1 MADLKT
7 FAPIRSVF
15 ESNLPVHI
23 RIWIYSSIQENSIN
37 VVNTAAQKPITC
49 MNLRANPSLHTLFCS
64 VFASFTFI
72 SINVTIG
79 AETEENVLLSHRIK
93 SIRILLSRCIQIF
106 MYSKMSTLES
116 RFKRLRICM
125 QDSPDTHTHT
135 HTFICTPFFTLHTCF
150 IFRHLAVFVLSNDFF
165 FMYQIPLRNEE
176 MPRV

>member
-7 FAPIRSVF
+7 FAPIRIVF

-49 MNLRANPSLHTLFCS
+49 MNLRVNPSLHTLFYS
-64 VFASFTFI
+64 VFASFTFM

-93 SIRILLSRCIQIF
+93 KYPDFTVKTYPDFYVFKNVNSGEQIQKVADLHAGLTG
-106 MYSKMSTLES
+106 Y
-116 RFKRLRICM
+116 
-125 QDSPDTHTHT
+125 THTHT
-135 HTFICTPFFTLHTCF
+135 LLFALLFLHYIHVSFLGIWQYLFYLMIFFLCTRYL
-150 IFRHLAVFVLSNDFF
+150 
-165 FMYQIPLRNEE
+165 
-176 MPRV
+176 

>member
-37 VVNTAAQKPITC
+37 VVNTSAQKPITC

-72 SINVTIG
+72 SINVTTG
-79 AETEENVLLSHRIK
+79 AETEENVLLGHRIK
-93 SIRILLSRCIQIF
+93 KYPDFTVKTYPDFYVFKNVNSGEQIQ
-106 MYSKMSTLES
+106 TVA
-116 RFKRLRICM
+116 
-125 QDSPDTHTHT
+125 D
-135 HTFICTPFFTLHTCF
+135 LHAGLTGY
-150 IFRHLAVFVLSNDFF
+150 V
-165 FMYQIPLRNEE
+165 
-176 MPRV
+176 